1 MIDAIIHGLKDR
13 EQPAER
19 KSFSGISGKFPKTL
33 ENCLYSSYLW
43 KNIHVMIEHAPK
55 ISDVNL
61 PQAIGFLLNPK
72 NKDLLNRIDENY
84 LYWDKV
90 KYLAPDGVEPETLWH
105 AVKLQRSANQT
116 TIKFGNYKF
125 KFTITGK
132 MQRLLHEFDMDFG
145 GNLGSDS
152 IIPAQNAHGYL
163 LSSIMEEAIASSQME
178 GASTTRR
185 VAKEMLRKKAKP
197 IGKSQ
202 QMILNNYLTIRHL
215 VNNKDKD
222 FSIEELKHIH
232 ELISSKTLDN
242 PEDEG
247 RFRRDDNIYVVNSLN
262 GEIAH
267 TPPEAAKLDQLVG
280 ELCDFAN
287 HDSSNPFVHPIV
299 KGIFLHFLLAYF
311 HPFVDGNGRTA
322 RSLVYWYLLK
332 QGYWLTE
339 YLSISRAIYKSK
351 ARYENS
357 FLYAELDDLDISYF
371 INYNLEAMQKAYID
385 LKAYLQRKTAEQDA
399 IYELRKLQ
407 DINDR
412 QAQIVKMLKD
422 KPTSFFT
429 TNEMMLRFSVSEKTA
444 RNDLRGLVSMGL
456 MDERP
461 INKRKS
467 GFSRTDDFERKLDEL
482 LHHKG

>member
-1 MIDAIIHGLKDR
+1 M
-13 EQPAER
+13 
-19 KSFSGISGKFPKTL
+19 
-33 ENCLYSSYLW
+33 
-43 KNIHVMIEHAPK
+43 
-55 ISDVNL
+55 
-61 PQAIGFLLNPK
+61 
-72 NKDLLNRIDENY
+72 
-84 LYWDKV
+84 
-90 KYLAPDGVEPETLWH
+90 
-105 AVKLQRSANQT
+105 
-116 TIKFGNYKF
+116 
-125 KFTITGK
+125 
-132 MQRLLHEFDMDFG
+132 
-145 GNLGSDS
+145 
-152 IIPAQNAHGYL
+152 
-163 LSSIMEEAIASSQME
+163 
-178 GASTTRR
+178 
-185 VAKEMLRKKAKP
+185 
-197 IGKSQ
+197 
-202 QMILNNYLTIRHL
+202 TIRHL
-215 VNNKDKD
+215 VNNKDKN
-222 FSIEELKHIH
+222 FSVEELKHIH

-429 TNEMMLRFSVSEKTA
+429 ANEMMLRFSVSEKTA

-482 LHHKG
+482 LHHK